1 MGGGIMT
8 EKLLIEVF
16 ASLPP
21 CSGGRLVKKRMKEL
35 EKRYGDRVEI
45 KIYEGINEK
54 VKEYGIET
62 TPAIVIDEDI
72 RIIGVAPSIETLEN
86 ALKEAGL

>member
-1 MGGGIMT
+1 MT
-8 EKLLIEVF
+8 EKVLIEVF

-21 CSGGRLVKKRMKEL
+21 CSGGWLVKKRVKEL

-54 VKEYGIET
+54 VNEYGIET

>member
-1 MGGGIMT
+1 MT

-54 VKEYGIET
+54 VREYGIET

>member
-1 MGGGIMT
+1 MT
-8 EKLLIEVF
+8 NKLLVEVF

-21 CSGGRLVKKRMKEL
+21 CSGGRLVKKMMKEIE
-35 EKRYGDRVEI
+35 EKYGERVEI

-62 TPAIVIDEDI
+62 TPAIVVDKDI
-72 RIIGVAPSIETLEN
+72 RIIGVAPSMETLED
-86 ALKEAGL
+86 AMKEAGL

>member
-1 MGGGIMT
+1 MT
-8 EKLLIEVF
+8 DKMLVEVF

-21 CSGGRLVKKRMKEL
+21 CSGGRLVKKMMKKVE
-35 EKRYGDRVEI
+35 EKYGDRVEI
-45 KIYEGINEK
+45 KIYEGINDK

-72 RIIGVAPSIETLEN
+72 RIIGVAPSMETLED
-86 ALKEAGL
+86 ALKEEGL

>member
-1 MGGGIMT
+1 MT
-8 EKLLIEVF
+8 DKMLVEVF

-21 CSGGRLVKKRMKEL
+21 CSGGRLVKKMMREIAAK
-35 EKRYGDRVEI
+35 YGDRVEI
-45 KIYEGINEK
+45 KIYEGINDK

-72 RIIGVAPSIETLEN
+72 RIIGVAPSMETLED

>member
-1 MGGGIMT
+1 MT
-8 EKLLIEVF
+8 GKLLVEVF

-21 CSGGRLVKKRMKEL
+21 CSGGRLVRKMMKVIE
-35 EKRYGDRVEI
+35 EKYGDRVEI

-54 VKEYGIET
+54 VEEYGIET

-72 RIIGVAPSIETLEN
+72 RIIGVAPSMETLEN

>member
-1 MGGGIMT
+1 MT
-8 EKLLIEVF
+8 DKMLVEVF

-21 CSGGRLVKKRMKEL
+21 CSGGRLVKKMMKKVE
-35 EKRYGDRVEI
+35 EKYGDRVEI
-45 KIYEGINEK
+45 KIYEGINDK

-72 RIIGVAPSIETLEN
+72 RIIGVAPSMETLED